1 MRIESIS
8 HFIYNL
14 KEVRQLFEKDSKKYF
29 LDISVENELDNYLKE
44 TVKNH
49 TQNQI
54 ESQNLLFTNWEH
66 EQSSE
71 LKQQIKNFQIDVKKA
86 EILKRIG
93 ILDIV

>member
-1 MRIESIS
+1 
-8 HFIYNL
+8 
-14 KEVRQLFEKDSKKYF
+14 